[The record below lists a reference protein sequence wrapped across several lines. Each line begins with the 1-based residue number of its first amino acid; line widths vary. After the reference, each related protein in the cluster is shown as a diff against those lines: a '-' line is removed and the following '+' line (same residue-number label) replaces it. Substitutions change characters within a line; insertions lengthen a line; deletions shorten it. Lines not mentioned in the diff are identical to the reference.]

1 MWQGFYKAIF
11 WQLFIPYCL
20 YFGCFILYATAFSEV
35 DGDAAFNTMDALKW
49 ICLAI
54 WARYFLTFIWLEV
67 KQFSED
73 PCSYLTDFWNVLD
86 LTSLCLCLAYVVLE
100 LVSGNVGNNVNVLGS
115 FACLLLW
122 VKLFYW
128 MRLFKPFSAFIRII
142 TEIIFDIRV
151 FSVMLFL
158 CLAAFAN
165 VLMILDNNRELEEEK
180 SIEPFTGFILFDALV
195 HAYLT
200 GLGDFAKDNYAISD
214 PVVVWIM
221 FLLATFLV
229 MLVFMNMLI
238 AIMGETFGRITA
250 IQEQSTLKELCQ
262 MIDDNNWLLDIAQV
276 FKSDRYILWLTPA
289 STDKSGTV
297 VERLLGQL
305 QEFINDRADE
315 TDSKVARQIA
325 LVDEKV
331 TALVK

>member
-1 MWQGFYKAIF
+1 
-11 WQLFIPYCL
+11 
-20 YFGCFILYATAFSEV
+20 LYATAFSEV
-35 DGDAAFNTMDALKW
+35 DGDGEITTADVFKW
-49 ICLAI
+49 IFLAI
-54 WARYFLTFIWLEV
+54 WAKYFITFIWLEV
-67 KQFSED
+67 VQFKED

-86 LTSLCLCLAYVVLE
+86 LTSLCLCLGFVVLE
-100 LVSGNVGNNVNVLGS
+100 LMAGNIGKVNVLGS

-128 MRLFKPFSAFIRII
+128 MRVFKPFSAFIRII

-151 FSVMLFL
+151 FMIMLVL

-165 VLMILDNNRELEEEK
+165 VLIILDNNRESDDEK
-180 SIEPFTGFILFDALV
+180 SIESLTGFIFFDALV

-200 GLGDFAKDNYAISD
+200 GLGDFSKDNYAISD

-238 AIMGETFGRITA
+238 AMMGETFGRITA

-262 MIDDNNWLLDIAQV
+262 MIDDNNWLLNISEV
-276 FKSDRYILWLTPA
+276 FKGDRYILWLTPA
-289 STDKSGTV
+289 AIDKSGTV

-305 QEFINDRADE
+305 QEFISDRAEE